1 MPATS
6 GSPTQIA
13 TSQPTKAALSNTPAD
28 QFQSGDLG
36 YVQEEL
42 VAGRCPLYALVQSG
56 GPTVDGTLVLSVYQ
70 QPNARWVSLTVLGP
84 GSISVANIAE
94 LQALPNGS
102 LKEGTWAYVRSVR
115 AWWELAS
122 GLGATTDGITVVTAQ
137 TGGTARWVRQDANDL
152 YWGYTTTWYVDPVA
166 GNDESTGAASN
177 VALKTVAEFC
187 RRLRF
192 TLPNTNY
199 VVNVLADVPNTD
211 VCNPQPRV
219 FSTSGETSTTYG
231 GTITFQGQRTV
242 VRAGTTAAG
251 TNQTDPSAAAATAQA
266 EIVDAAAAWGADA
279 ARLVVLGDGRQAWVL
294 TGKANVVGTA
304 GRVTDWIS
312 SAFAFAAGNPGA
324 GLAYNV
330 VTLTKFRAQ
339 VQQLPSTVQTATGG
353 FPLVFRDVD
362 FDDIG
367 ATSGRPFNGYM
378 NIRFLSCKLGNGN
391 NGNAGNNFSF
401 GMVNGFWG
409 ATGTLW
415 DNSGATIATMTLGL
429 NAVVRVNLFAG
440 NGARRTR
447 VSNGFGLS
455 SVSGLCI
462 QGGWFQVSMSAD
474 APSFTGETTGEN
486 PVGSCI
492 IGQSGSGNWLGVYN
506 DFDLPA
512 ASGITDMLVA
522 FQTHGCSIQ
531 GSVYGVGDGVTVING
546 LRADIGAQVKIRASL
561 NEPGGVPAATAATS
575 FNLQPS
581 AGGLQLSLSNATT
594 TMPNLNVSAGAVLP
608 ALAPY
613 TTFAQYKAAPFSRQ
627 AVNWNNLCAFIGF

>member
-42 VAGRCPLYALVQSG
+42 VAGRCPLFSLVQSG

-102 LKEGTWAYVRSVR
+102 LKEGTWVYVRSVR

-122 GLGATTDGITVVTAQ
+122 GLGATTDSITVVTAQ
-137 TGGTARWVRQDANDL
+137 TGGTARWVRQDADDL
-152 YWGYTTTWYVDPVA
+152 YWGYTTTWYVDPAA
-166 GNDESTGAASN
+166 GNDENTGAASN
-177 VALKTVAEFC
+177 AALKTVAEFC

-219 FSTSGETSTTYG
+219 FNTTGETSTTYG

-294 TGKANVVGTA
+294 TGKTNVVGAA

-362 FDDIG
+362 FDDLG
-367 ATSGRPFNGYM
+367 ATNNRPFNGYM
-378 NIRFLSCKLGNGN
+378 NIRFLSCKLGKGK

-401 GMVNGFWG
+401 GMIGGFWG

-415 DNSGATIATMTLGL
+415 DNSGATLAAVTMGL
-429 NAVVRVNLFAG
+429 VTAVRANLFLG
-440 NGARRTR
+440 NGARRLR
-447 VSNGFGLS
+447 MIS
-455 SVSGLCI
+455 SFDICAVNGLCI
-462 QGGWFQVSMSAD
+462 QGGWFQVSTS
-474 APSFTGETTGEN
+474 TGNN

-492 IGQSGSGNWLGVYN
+492 IGGSGSGNWLGVYN

-512 ASGITDMLVA
+512 ASGISDLVFV
-522 FQTHGCSIQ
+522 FQTPGCSIQ
-531 GSVYGVGDGVTVING
+531 GSVYGVGDGVTAING
-546 LRADIGAQVKIRASL
+546 LRADVGAQVKIRASL
-561 NEPGGVPAATAATS
+561 NEVGGGATATTS

-581 AGGLQLSLSNATT
+581 GAGLQMSLNNAGT
-594 TMPNLNVSAGAVLP
+594 TMPNLNASAGAVLP
-608 ALAPY
+608 VLAAY